1 MGKFNWWKR
10 YRPKTKLQR
19 KNAMK
24 GVPFILQQI
33 RHGDFDHSDYKR
45 QAEEELERCERAVQ
59 LFVSN
64 YKGDDPMQDHRCLEI
79 QRSYRKRYNK
89 LMEDYHRDECNK
101 LADLKLSLIKEFK
114 IDVWDDAVSEAF
126 KQDAPDTE
134 SIFFSYNKLC
144 QERLNQQ
151 VV

>member
-1 MGKFNWWKR
+1 
-10 YRPKTKLQR
+10 
-19 KNAMK
+19 MK

-45 QAEEELERCERAVQ
+45 QADEELERCERAVQ

-64 YKGDDPMQDHRCLEI
+64 YKGDDPMQDHRYLDI

-89 LMEDYHRDECNK
+89 LMEDYHVDECNK
-101 LADLKLSLIKEFK
+101 LAELKLSLIKEFK
-114 IDVWDDAVSEAF
+114 IDVWDDVVSEGF
-126 KQDAPDTE
+126 KQDPPHTE
-134 SIFFSYNKLC
+134 CIFFFYNKLC
-144 QERLNQQ
+144 QERLSQQ